1 MQCCTPSCSCSN
13 GIKATGTACTSHN
26 ANICTSCEADYFLD
40 GQSCSKIQVCTTIDG
55 SIENSIDCDCGTN
68 LCTVATGRKCV
79 ASFDFCTSGFIPGNV
94 TLSGSTLRPTSMGK
108 YEWLGSNLNGKPT
121 YKYSTMFLYWH
132 SESKVW
138 YIGPT
143 LGISSGYIYWTD
155 DVIRPELS
163 PKPTTIKA
171 YSNGAWT
178 DDTTTITSSK
188 ACVAANGV
196 SINDGECTCGTTD
209 CDESTGFFC
218 VVAYNTC
225 STNAICNA
233 IDGVTENS
241 IDCSCG
247 TSDCDAGLFC
257 VALLDFCT
265 ANYFVPGHLTLSGL
279 TGSHKHLMGL
289 YRWVAPFYSNG
300 KPIYRYGSKYLYF
313 LTNATEPDKYPGRW
327 MVGPEVGNV
336 SSYFYWIENVAR
348 PELSLFDTDQSKVQ
362 VTKSGNTLTFKS
374 SCSSCW
380 NDATISITSS
390 KSCPDSYDGYGLSA
404 NVNQCTCVSLSLSV

>member
-1 MQCCTPSCSCSN
+1 LYWFSTWQQWSISLT
-13 GIKATGTACTSHN
+13 
-26 ANICTSCEADYFLD
+26 L
-40 GQSCSKIQVCTTIDG
+40 G
-55 SIENSIDCDCGTN
+55 SQNRYIFWSDD
-68 LCTVATGRKCV
+68 V
-79 ASFDFCTSGFIPGNV
+79 
-94 TLSGSTLRPTSMGK
+94 LRPEM
-108 YEWLGSNLNGKPT
+108 
-121 YKYSTMFLYWH
+121 
-132 SESKVW
+132 
-138 YIGPT
+138 
-143 LGISSGYIYWTD
+143 
-155 DVIRPELS
+155 S
-163 PKPTTIKA
+163 PNPTTI
-171 YSNGAWT
+171 SAWANSKWNVET
-178 DDTTTITSSK
+178 LTITSSK
-188 ACVAANGV
+188 ACVVANGV

-209 CDESTGFFC
+209 CDASTGFFC
-218 VVAYNTC
+218 AAAYNRC
-225 STNAICNA
+225 STIAVCNT
-233 IDGVTENS
+233 IDGSTENS

-265 ANYFVPGHLTLSGL
+265 ANYFVPGDLTLSGL
-279 TGSHKHLMGL
+279 TGSYQHLVGL

-300 KPIYRYGSKYLYF
+300 KPIYQYGSKYLYF
-313 LTNATEPDKYPGRW
+313 LTDATEPDKYPGRW